1 MINARAGAALAAE
14 ADTVRDGNQLQANF
28 RKALSESELAVEWAD
43 EVGVQVAGQDQVLTA
58 VRRER
63 IKEPV
68 PEQRVAAGRLA
79 VIGHAEPHADHPR
92 GERHAEEVGVRA
104 DQIQFRL
111 RDRPQRVGLLG
122 GDQDPILS
130 APSIPRDAHGGG
142 APLVEHLGERG
153 LLAAWYVLS
162 KYEHVRLEPHEL
174 PTDPGRGG
182 PLVGA
187 VVQVPGGHTEVH
199 RINCRT

>member
-1 MINARAGAALAAE
+1 MINARARAALAAE
-14 ADTVRDGNQLQANF
+14 ADTVRNRNQLQANLL
-28 RKALSESELAVEWAD
+28 KALSESQLAVEWAD
-43 EVGVQVAGQDQVLTA
+43 EVGIQVAGQDQVLTA
-58 VRRER
+58 IWRER

-68 PEQRVAAGRLA
+68 PEQRVAARRLA

-122 GDQDPILS
+122 GDQDPIVPGPL
-130 APSIPRDAHGGG
+130 IPRDAHGGG
-142 APLVEHLGERG
+142 APLLEHLGERV
-153 LLAAWYVLS
+153 LLTAWYVLS
-162 KYEHVRLEPHEL
+162 KYEQIRLEPHQL
-174 PTDPGRGG
+174 PTDPDRGRA
-182 PLVGA
+182 LEGA
-187 VVQVPGGHTEVH
+187 VVQVPGGHKKVH